1 LSGLLAGLA
10 TGLPATVPGPLSS
23 AVSSRIAAGD
33 VDEVVLQFNSG
44 SLDLLR
50 YVIAAILFGIALDT
64 QVSDFSRA
72 LRKPKAMAVAIVAQ
86 FLLLPAITF
95 VLTLLLQV
103 RGSVALGMILVAC
116 CPPGNVSN
124 ILTHRA
130 GGDVA
135 LSVSMTA
142 VSNVLAIFLMP
153 LNVALWAGLHP
164 TAGAAFRE
172 FELSAVAML
181 GEIALVIGLPFALGI
196 LISSRFPRFAA
207 RTQPWVS
214 RIAVLALAAFIVAG
228 VAGNFQ
234 VFLDHIGV
242 VLLAVFLHDGLALAL
257 GYGIARATGLDDYS
271 TKAIT
276 FEVGIRNAGLG
287 LLIVFAFFGGLGGMA
302 IVAAWWGVWDII
314 AGLAVAAWW
323 TRRAPSRELAAA

>member
-1 LSGLLAGLA
+1 MTGPLAGLA
-10 TGLPATVPGPLSS
+10 LGLPAHASTTFSS
-23 AVSSRIAAGD
+23 AVSSRVAVGD
-33 VDEVVLQFNSG
+33 VDDVVLQFNSG

-64 QVSDFSRA
+64 KVSDFSRA

-86 FLLLPAITF
+86 FLLLPALTF
-95 VLTLLLQV
+95 ALTLLLQV

-142 VSNVLAIFLMP
+142 VSNVFAIFLMP

-172 FELSAVAML
+172 FELSAVSML

-196 LISSRFPRFAA
+196 FISSRFPTAAA
-207 RTQPWVS
+207 RAQPWVS
-214 RIAVLALAAFIVAG
+214 RIAVLALVAFIVAG
-228 VAGNFQ
+228 VAGNSQ

-242 VLLAVFLHDGLALAL
+242 VLLAVLLHDAVAL
-257 GYGIARATGLDDYS
+257 GLGYAIARASGLDEYS
-271 TKAIT
+271 TKAMT

-323 TRRAPSRELAAA
+323 TRRATSRELAAA